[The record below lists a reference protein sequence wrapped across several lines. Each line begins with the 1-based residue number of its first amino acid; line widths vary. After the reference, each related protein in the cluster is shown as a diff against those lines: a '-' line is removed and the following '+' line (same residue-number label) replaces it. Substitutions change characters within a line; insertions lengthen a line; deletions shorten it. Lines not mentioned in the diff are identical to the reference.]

1 MAKSNG
7 IFQRGS
13 SHYLR
18 VVLPKTH
25 QLIDI
30 YKSGKVV
37 ISLGACSYREAVTLG
52 SIKRAEI
59 LGQITPSFEKVSK
72 TQKNPTKC
80 VQNASCLR
88 DVYER
93 WKESKPRS
101 SDAINS
107 CMRALVLF
115 EEQTKN
121 PPLQRLTRAQGDSFR
136 AWLQQPERKTTSKTA
151 RDRLTWVKSLIKYAY
166 RDLEIIDRHPWEG
179 IEIHSQTTQKRRP
192 WNISELSTLFAHE
205 LFVEYHL
212 PKDWRSGADAAY
224 WLPLLAIFTG
234 ARLSELAQLQVKDVE
249 MDCETPFI
257 SISNLGINQ
266 QVKTAASVRKI
277 PIHSELIRLGFLE
290 YVKRSEL
297 KENSSLWIDLKL
309 RKNKPGGYYSNWFGE
324 FRRALGIA
332 ESQDFHAFRHSV
344 RSQLSEQDVP
354 EPTIDLIM
362 GHRISGSTGAK
373 VYSHRTLSGIKAAI
387 EKIKY
392 KDLTLHNVL
401 HRTIDKTKNKNPL
414 EKGNSYR

>member
-30 YKSGKVV
+30 FKSGKVV

-59 LGQITPSFEKVSK
+59 LGQISPGLMPVLK
-72 TQKNPTKC
+72 TQKNLTKC
-80 VQNASCLR
+80 VQNASYLR

-101 SDAINS
+101 NDAINS

-136 AWLQQPERKTTSKTA
+136 AWLQQPERQTTSKTA

-192 WNISELSTLFAHE
+192 WNISELNTLFAHE
-205 LFVEYHL
+205 LFTEYRL

-249 MDCETPFI
+249 LDYEIPFI
-257 SISNLGINQ
+257 SISNLGTNQ
-266 QVKTAASVRKI
+266 QVKTVASIRKI
-277 PIHSELIRLGFLE
+277 PIHSELIRLGFLG
-290 YVKRSEL
+290 YVKRLES
-297 KENSSLWIDLKL
+297 KENSSLWIELRL
-309 RKNKPGGYYSNWFGE
+309 RKNKPGGNYSNWFGQ
-324 FRRALGIA
+324 FKKSLDIS
-332 ESQDFHAFRHSV
+332 ESQDFHAFRHTA
-344 RSQLSEQDVP
+344 RSRLAEEDIP
-354 EPTIDLIM
+354 EPTIDSIM

-373 VYSHRTLSGIKAAI
+373 VYSHRTLSGMKIAI

-392 KDLTLHNVL
+392 RGLALHNVL
-401 HRTIDKTKNKNPL
+401 HKTIDRD
-414 EKGNSYR
+414 G

>member
-25 QLIDI
+25 QLIDV

-52 SIKRAEI
+52 AIKRAEI
-59 LGQITPSFEKVSK
+59 LGQVTHSFEPFSK
-72 TQKNPTKC
+72 AQEMPRKR
-80 VQNASCLR
+80 VQNASYLR
-88 DVYER
+88 DIYQR

-101 SDAINS
+101 RDALNA

-136 AWLQQPERKTTSKTA
+136 AWLQQPERQTTSKTA

-179 IEIHSQTTQKRRP
+179 IEIHSQTTQERRP
-192 WNISELSTLFAHE
+192 WDISELSTLFAHE
-205 LFVEYHL
+205 LFTEYRL

-249 MDCETPFI
+249 MDYEIPFV
-257 SISNLGINQ
+257 SISNLGTNQ
-266 QVKTAASVRKI
+266 QVKTAASIRKI

-290 YVKRSEL
+290 YVKRLES
-297 KENSSLWIDLKL
+297 KESSSLWIDLRL
-309 RKNKPGGYYSNWFGE
+309 RKNKPGGNYSNWFGE
-324 FRRALGIA
+324 FRRSLGIA

-354 EPTIDLIM
+354 EPTIDSIM

-373 VYSHRTLSGIKAAI
+373 IYSHRTLSSIKIAI

-392 KDLTLHNVL
+392 EGLTLHKLL
-401 HRTIDKTKNKNPL
+401 HKTIDRD
-414 EKGNSYR
+414 G